1 MDRSG
6 IVDRLR
12 TLPGLA
18 TSPDDRLERVAD
30 LVRPR
35 TALAGTLLISRNEPG
50 DTVYLLVSGR
60 ARLCLVS
67 PDGRELT
74 LSYLEAPSQFGTSG
88 VIEGRT
94 RAADVVAVSDVEM
107 LLMDRGDLERAITV
121 DPGLALDMMA
131 GLSERLRDAIDRL
144 EELAFHDAGHRVMRV
159 LLNVATASFESVGA
173 PVVTGLTHYEIGALA
188 GTSRETASR
197 VIPQLARDGVVLS
210 RGRRIF
216 VDLFKLRELLG
227 EG

>member
-1 MDRSG
+1 MDRPL
-6 IVDRLR
+6 IVERLR

-18 TSPDDRLERVAD
+18 SSTDDRLERVAD

-35 TALAGTLLISRNEPG
+35 TALAGTLLVSRNEPG

-74 LSYLEAPSQFGTSG
+74 LSYLVAPSLFGTTG
-88 VIEGRT
+88 VIEGTT
-94 RAADVVAVSDVEM
+94 RAADVVAVSDVE
-107 LLMDRGDLERAITV
+107 LLLLDRADLERAIVV
-121 DPGLALDMMA
+121 DPGLALDMLS

-159 LLNVATASFESVGA
+159 LLNVATASYESMGA

-197 VIPQLARDGVVLS
+197 VISQMARDGILLS

-216 VDLFKLRELLG
+216 VDLYKLRERL
-227 EG
+227 EET